1 MIFTA
6 FPGFSLRITEE
17 TYNIDPTVTLYEK
30 KFPFRTVCFV
40 VRRFWLPI
48 HVSASGGE
56 GSSRESL
63 APDIGYLDIYRCIR
77 NPTTYYY

>member
-30 KFPFRTVCFV
+30 KFPFRT
-40 VRRFWLPI
+40 RDT
-48 HVSASGGE
+48 A
-56 GSSRESL
+56 
-63 APDIGYLDIYRCIR
+63 IY
-77 NPTTYYY
+77 PYMLVPQAAKVPAA